1 MESKHMKKRIRMEG
15 ARPLRQKL
23 LALPLVPPPLESE
36 LVAAKQALLAFLD
49 EFKQQPLKWGIVPFE
64 EVVIP
69 YKERIDQAE
78 HRIQAF
84 LDSPQS
90 YVTPNLVSHVL
101 GEYKGIPF
109 SEQQSQKGK
118 KPKSPNSL
126 SEDASNW
133 SGSRIAEAARQRGY
147 ATSADK
153 DSIIRELI
161 SRSGKSE
168 ATVRRAIR
176 EAGLTKTYK
185 EMTRR

>member
-1 MESKHMKKRIRMEG
+1 MKKRVRMVG

-23 LALPLVPPPLESE
+23 LALPLVPPPLKSE
-36 LVAAKQALLAFLD
+36 LDAAEQAYSAFLD

-64 EVVIP
+64 EIVSP
-69 YKERIDQAE
+69 YKERVDQAE
-78 HRIQAF
+78 QRVQVF

-90 YVTPNLVSHVL
+90 YVTYDLVSHVL
-101 GEYKGIPF
+101 GEYKGIPL

-118 KPKSPNSL
+118 RPKSSNLL
-126 SEDASNW
+126 SDDASTWNR
-133 SGSRIAEAARQRGY
+133 SRIAEVARQRGY
-147 ATSADK
+147 ATSSDK

-176 EAGLTKTYK
+176 EGGLTKIYK
-185 EMTRR
+185 ETKRR